1 MFSGLVPGVLIY
13 FHIKKGAT
21 IMPEVSSLLV
31 CLMGLGIVFI
41 GLICIVFLC
50 KLLTVVCRILGL
62 LEDNKAIMNQAA
74 PAQAPAAPAA
84 ANGNEIPDRGAFIA
98 AVSAVLAEELG
109 SDVSAIRI
117 LSVKKL

>member
-1 MFSGLVPGVLIY
+1 
-13 FHIKKGAT
+13 
-21 IMPEVSSLLV
+21 MPEVSSLLV
-31 CLMGLGIVFI
+31 CLMGMGIVFI

-50 KLLTVVCRILGL
+50 KLLTVACRILGL

-84 ANGNEIPDRGAFIA
+84 NGDEIPNRGAFTA
-98 AVSAVLAEELG
+98 AVSAVLDEELG
-109 SDVSAIRI
+109 RDVSAIRI